1 MRTRNKRNKFKRGKA
16 YFTFIISLVILLV
29 VGLWGLV
36 GGSFAGYDFKNFK
49 QSITRGLDLQG
60 GVSVLLEIQ
69 DNMTKDE
76 QHDKLART
84 RQLLELRANKTGLTE
99 PTVITEGEKRIRID
113 IPGAVESKK
122 IVESLTKTG
131 ELKFVDPNGNTVLTG
146 SDVSKAK
153 AYIDDKN
160 QPLVALEFNE
170 DGKKKFA
177 DATTQFVGQKISIKL
192 DEQVISEP
200 TVQNAITNGEAVIT
214 GSKDIA
220 EARTTAGYIESG
232 ALPVTLKTLSVKT
245 VGPTLGANAL
255 HMSVLAGIIGIGLV
269 FLFMIAYYRVPG
281 LMASFALCV
290 YILLVLFTF
299 VGIKATLTLP
309 GIAGF
314 LLTVGMAL
322 DANVLIFERM
332 KEECKNGKSM
342 STAIESGFSRAMSS
356 ILDSNITTIIAAL
369 VLYFFGTGAVKG
381 FATTLMIGII
391 MSMISAIIV
400 TKFFVKTAFKMGW
413 LNKEWA
419 IGIKRRG

>member
-1 MRTRNKRNKFKRGKA
+1 MRKRNKRNKSKRGKA
-16 YFTFIISLVILLV
+16 YFTFIISLLILTL
-29 VGLWGLV
+29 VGLWGLI
-36 GGSFAGYDFKNFK
+36 GGTFAGYEFKSFK
-49 QSITRGLDLQG
+49 QVITRGLDLQG

-69 DNMTKDE
+69 DNMTKEE

-99 PTVITEGEKRIRID
+99 PIVVTEGEKRIRID
-113 IPGAVESKK
+113 IPGAEESKT
-122 IVESLTKTG
+122 VVDSLTKTG

-153 AYIDDKN
+153 AYVDDKG
-160 QPLVALEFNE
+160 QALVSLEFNDE
-170 DGKKKFA
+170 GKKKFA

-192 DEQVISEP
+192 DDQAISEP

-214 GSKDIA
+214 GSKDIS

-245 VGPTLGANAL
+245 VGPTLGASAL

-269 FLFMIAYYRVPG
+269 FLFMIMYYRVPG
-281 LMASFALCV
+281 LMASFALCA

-299 VGIKATLTLP
+299 VGVKATLTLP

-314 LLTVGMAL
+314 LLTVGMAV
-322 DANVLIFERM
+322 DANVLIFESM
-332 KEECKNGKSM
+332 KEECRNGKSVG
-342 STAIESGFSRAMSS
+342 SAIELGFSQAMSS
-356 ILDSNITTIIAAL
+356 IVDSNITTIIAAL
-369 VLYFFGTGAVKG
+369 VLYFFGTGPVKG

-391 MSMISAIIV
+391 MSMISAILI
-400 TKFFVKTAFKMGW
+400 TKFFIKRAFNIGW
-413 LNKEWA
+413 LNKDWSV
-419 IGIKRRG
+419 GIKRRG